1 MKRELTPENIQ
12 ELKENQIFVFGSN
25 MNGNHAGGA
34 ARLAVEKFGA
44 IMGEAKGIQGQSYA
58 IPTLDKDMQKVTE
71 EKLLVFLENF
81 GNYAN
86 EHPEKEFLLTAIGT
100 GIAGFDASYMAYMV
114 LRANL
119 PDNVTLPKEFV
130 KIKGYK
136 GFNPDLTCRDFQYE
150 EGKDYEE
157 TGDIMACGNGFHFC
171 LHPLDVFGYY
181 PPAIVGMNKFHE
193 VEGTGDMDVDMDDT
207 KIACSKIHIGA
218 ELSIKSI
225 VDAAVKFTFEK
236 CKWKKGKSA
245 TGNQGAAS
253 ATGDQGAASATGDRG
268 AASATGFQGA
278 ASATGFRGAASAT
291 GFQGAA
297 SATGDRGAASAT
309 GDQGAASATGD
320 RGAASATGDQGA
332 ASATGNYGAASAT
345 GNYGAASATGDRGAA
360 SATGF
365 QGAASATGF
374 QGAAS
379 ATGFQGAAS
388 ATGDQGAAS
397 ATGNYGAA
405 SATGN
410 YGAASATG
418 DRGAASA
425 TGFQGAASATGN
437 YGAASA
443 TGNYGAASATGD
455 RGAASATGFQG
466 AASATGDR
474 GAASAT
480 GKDSIALAAGYRCKA
495 KGAIGCWIVLA
506 ERGEWNGNTYPIK
519 EVKAFEVDGK
529 KVKADTWYMLV
540 NGELKEV

>member
-44 IMGEAKGIQGQSYA
+44 IMGQAEGIQGQSYA

-71 EKLLVFLENF
+71 EELVVFLGNF

-86 EHPEKEFLLTAIGT
+86 EHSEKEFLLTAIGT

-136 GFNPDLTCRDFQYE
+136 GFNPNLTCRDFQYE

-157 TGDIMACGNGFHFC
+157 TGDITACGNGFHFC

-181 PPAIVGMNKFHE
+181 PPATVGMNKFHE
-193 VEGTGDMDVDMDDT
+193 VEGTGDMDVDTDDT

-236 CKWKKGKSA
+236 CKWKKGK
-245 TGNQGAAS
+245 T
-253 ATGDQGAASATGDRG
+253 
-268 AASATGFQGA
+268 
-278 ASATGFRGAASAT
+278 
-291 GFQGAA
+291 
-297 SATGDRGAASAT
+297 ATGDRGAASAT
-309 GDQGAASATGD
+309 GDYGAASATGYQGAASATGY
-320 RGAASATGDQGA
+320 RGA
-332 ASATGNYGAASAT
+332 ASATGNY
-345 GNYGAASATGDRGAA
+345 
-360 SATGF
+360 
-365 QGAASATGF
+365 
-374 QGAAS
+374 
-379 ATGFQGAAS
+379 
-388 ATGDQGAAS
+388 
-397 ATGNYGAA
+397 
-405 SATGN
+405 
-410 YGAASATG
+410 
-418 DRGAASA
+418 
-425 TGFQGAASATGN
+425 
-437 YGAASA
+437 
-443 TGNYGAASATGD
+443 
-455 RGAASATGFQG
+455 
-466 AASATGDR
+466 

-480 GKDSIALAAGYRCKA
+480 GKDSIALAAGYGCKA

-519 EVKAFEVDGK
+519 EVKAFEVDGE

-540 NGELKEV
+540 NGELKEA

>member
-44 IMGEAKGIQGQSYA
+44 IMGQAEGIQGQSYA

-71 EKLLVFLENF
+71 EELLVFLENF

-100 GIAGFDASYMAYMV
+100 GIAGSDASYMAYMV

-136 GFNPDLTCRDFQYE
+136 GFNPNLTCRDFQYE

-157 TGDIMACGNGFHFC
+157 TGDIRACGNGFHFC

-181 PPAIVGMNKFHE
+181 PPAKVGMNKFHE
-193 VEGTGDMDVDMDDT
+193 VEGTGDMDVDTDDT

-218 ELSIKSI
+218 ELSIKSL

-236 CKWKKGKSA
+236 CKWKKGK
-245 TGNQGAAS
+245 T
-253 ATGDQGAASATGDRG
+253 
-268 AASATGFQGA
+268 
-278 ASATGFRGAASAT
+278 
-291 GFQGAA
+291 
-297 SATGDRGAASAT
+297 
-309 GDQGAASATGD
+309 
-320 RGAASATGDQGA
+320 
-332 ASATGNYGAASAT
+332 
-345 GNYGAASATGDRGAA
+345 
-360 SATGF
+360 ATGF

-388 ATGDQGAAS
+388 ATGDRGAASATGSQGAAS
-397 ATGNYGAA
+397 ATG
-405 SATGN
+405 SQ
-410 YGAASATG
+410 
-418 DRGAASA
+418 GAASA
-425 TGFQGAASATGN
+425 TGFQ
-437 YGAASA
+437 
-443 TGNYGAASATGD
+443 GAASATGD

-466 AASATGDR
+466 AASATGDYSAASATGDR
-474 GAASAT
+474 GVASATGDYSAASAT
-480 GKDSIALAAGYRCKA
+480 GKDSIALAAGYECKA

-506 ERGEWNGNTYPIK
+506 ERGEWDGDTYPIK
-519 EVKAFEVDGK
+519 EVKAFEVDGE

>member
-44 IMGEAKGIQGQSYA
+44 IMGKAKGIQGQSYA

-71 EKLLVFLENF
+71 EELIVFLGNF
-81 GNYAN
+81 RNYAN

-100 GIAGFDASYMAYMV
+100 GIAGFDSNYMAYMV

-157 TGDIMACGNGFHFC
+157 TGDIMACDNGFHFC

-181 PPAIVGMNKFHE
+181 PPAEVGMNKFHE
-193 VEGTGDMDVDMDDT
+193 VEGTGDMDVDTNDT

-236 CKWKKGKSA
+236 CKWKKGK
-245 TGNQGAAS
+245 T
-253 ATGDQGAASATGDRG
+253 ATGDQGAASATGNY
-268 AASATGFQGA
+268 
-278 ASATGFRGAASAT
+278 
-291 GFQGAA
+291 GAA

-320 RGAASATGDQGA
+320 QGAASATGYQGAASATGYQGAASATGYRGAASATGDRGA

-345 GNYGAASATGDRGAA
+345 GNR
-360 SATGF
+360 
-365 QGAASATGF
+365 
-374 QGAAS
+374 
-379 ATGFQGAAS
+379 
-388 ATGDQGAAS
+388 GAAS

-410 YGAASATG
+410 
-418 DRGAASA
+418 
-425 TGFQGAASATGN
+425 
-437 YGAASA
+437 
-443 TGNYGAASATGD
+443 
-455 RGAASATGFQG
+455 
-466 AASATGDR
+466 R

-480 GKDSIALAAGYRCKA
+480 GKDSIALAAGYGCKA

-519 EVKAFEVDGK
+519 EVKAFEVDGE

-540 NGELKEV
+540 NGQLKEV

>member
-44 IMGEAKGIQGQSYA
+44 IMGQAEGIQGQSYA
-58 IPTLDKDMQKVTE
+58 IPTLDKDLQKVTE
-71 EKLLVFLENF
+71 EELVVFLGNF

-136 GFNPDLTCRDFQYE
+136 GFNPNLTCRDFQYE

-157 TGDIMACGNGFHFC
+157 TGDITVCGNGFHFC

-181 PPAIVGMNKFHE
+181 SPALVGMNKFHE
-193 VEGTGDMDVDMDDT
+193 VEGTGDMDVDTDDT

-218 ELSIKSI
+218 ELSIKSL

-236 CKWKKGKSA
+236 CKWKEGKTA
-245 TGNQGAAS
+245 TGYQGAAS
-253 ATGDQGAASATGDRG
+253 ATGDQGAASATGY
-268 AASATGFQGA
+268 QGA
-278 ASATGFRGAASAT
+278 ASATG
-291 GFQGAA
+291 
-297 SATGDRGAASAT
+297 
-309 GDQGAASATGD
+309 
-320 RGAASATGDQGA
+320 
-332 ASATGNYGAASAT
+332 Y
-345 GNYGAASATGDRGAA
+345 
-360 SATGF
+360 
-365 QGAASATGF
+365 
-374 QGAAS
+374 
-379 ATGFQGAAS
+379 QGAAS
-388 ATGDQGAAS
+388 ATGDQGAAL
-397 ATGNYGAA
+397 ATGY
-405 SATGN
+405 
-410 YGAASATG
+410 
-418 DRGAASA
+418 
-425 TGFQGAASATGN
+425 Q
-437 YGAASA
+437 
-443 TGNYGAASATGD
+443 
-455 RGAASATGFQG
+455 
-466 AASATGDR
+466 

-480 GKDSIALAAGYRCKA
+480 GKDSIALAAGYGCKA

-506 ERGEWNGNTYPIK
+506 ERGEWNGDTYPIK
-519 EVKAFEVDGK
+519 EVKAFEVDGE

>member
-44 IMGEAKGIQGQSYA
+44 IMGKAKGIQGQSYA

-71 EKLLVFLENF
+71 EELLVFLENF

-193 VEGTGDMDVDMDDT
+193 VEGTGDMDVDTDDT

-245 TGNQGAAS
+245 TGYRGAAS
-253 ATGDQGAASATGDRG
+253 ATGDYSAASATGSRGAASATGDYSAASATGDRG
-268 AASATGFQGA
+268 AASATGYRGAASATGSQGA
-278 ASATGFRGAASAT
+278 ASATGDYSAASATGYRGAASAT
-291 GFQGAA
+291 GSQGAASATGDYSAASATGYRGAASATGYRGAASATGSQGAASATGDYSAA

-309 GDQGAASATGD
+309 GY
-320 RGAASATGDQGA
+320 RGAASATG
-332 ASATGNYGAASAT
+332 Y
-345 GNYGAASATGDRGAA
+345 R
-360 SATGF
+360 
-365 QGAASATGF
+365 
-374 QGAAS
+374 
-379 ATGFQGAAS
+379 
-388 ATGDQGAAS
+388 
-397 ATGNYGAA
+397 
-405 SATGN
+405 
-410 YGAASATG
+410 
-418 DRGAASA
+418 
-425 TGFQGAASATGN
+425 
-437 YGAASA
+437 
-443 TGNYGAASATGD
+443 
-455 RGAASATGFQG
+455 G

-480 GKDSIALAAGYRCKA
+480 GKDSIAFAAGYRCKA

-519 EVKAFEVDGK
+519 EVKAFEVDGE

>member
-44 IMGEAKGIQGQSYA
+44 IMGKAKGIQGQSYA

-71 EKLLVFLENF
+71 EDLVVFLENF

-136 GFNPDLTCRDFQYE
+136 GFNPDLTCGDFQYE

-245 TGNQGAAS
+245 TG
-253 ATGDQGAASATGDRG
+253 
-268 AASATGFQGA
+268 FQ
-278 ASATGFRGAASAT
+278 GAASAT

-320 RGAASATGDQGA
+320 RGAASATGFQGAASATGDYSAASATGDRGAASATGDQGAASATGDYSAASATGNYGAASATGGYSAASATGYRGAASATGYRGA

-345 GNYGAASATGDRGAA
+345 GYRGAASATGYRGAASATGDH
-360 SATGF
+360 
-365 QGAASATGF
+365 
-374 QGAAS
+374 
-379 ATGFQGAAS
+379 GAAS

-397 ATGNYGAA
+397 ATGY
-405 SATGN
+405 
-410 YGAASATG
+410 
-418 DRGAASA
+418 
-425 TGFQGAASATGN
+425 
-437 YGAASA
+437 
-443 TGNYGAASATGD
+443 
-455 RGAASATGFQG
+455 
-466 AASATGDR
+466 R

-480 GKDSIALAAGYRCKA
+480 GKDSIALAAGYGCKA

-506 ERGEWNGNTYPIK
+506 ERGEWNGDTYPIK

-540 NGELKEV
+540 NGQLKEA